1 MNNTNN
7 ITKRFEFII
16 PNNTL
21 DGFIGVDLYD
31 PRMYAFDCRK
41 KNYTNAT
48 LRVYRDG
55 NPVPNAW
62 WKFSDKNQYGFV
74 H

>member
-1 MNNTNN
+1 MNNTNST
-7 ITKRFEFII
+7 TKRFEFII
-16 PNNTL
+16 ANNTL

-31 PRMYAFDCRK
+31 PRMYAYGCK
-41 KNYTNAT
+41 AIKTNAT

-62 WKFSDKNQYGFV
+62 WIFSDQNQYGNV